1 MKLVAR
7 FVDVAKCV
15 TLKNYSVKP
24 ENTRLSY
31 SNPEISSKVYEKF
44 KKKSFKIKILIERAE
59 GAD

>member
-1 MKLVAR
+1 MKLVGR

-15 TLKNYSVKP
+15 TLENYSVKP

-44 KKKSFKIKILIERAE
+44 KKNVLKNKLLFERVE
-59 GAD
+59 GAN